1 MKIPGKNIGFAGSGI
16 NANLQF
22 GIGGVRCKGQ
32 SGEQDQASQK
42 VSSLHIAPQI
52 VDGQLKLLRSL
63 AKRLDGG
70 RLVRLFKAIACEPG
84 AVVPICANSARPAG

>member
-22 GIGGVRCKGQ
+22 GIGGERRKGQ

-42 VSSLHIAPQI
+42 VSSLHIALPDCGWPTEAI
-52 VDGQLKLLRSL
+52 TVFG
-63 AKRLDGG
+63 
-70 RLVRLFKAIACEPG
+70 KAA
-84 AVVPICANSARPAG
+84 